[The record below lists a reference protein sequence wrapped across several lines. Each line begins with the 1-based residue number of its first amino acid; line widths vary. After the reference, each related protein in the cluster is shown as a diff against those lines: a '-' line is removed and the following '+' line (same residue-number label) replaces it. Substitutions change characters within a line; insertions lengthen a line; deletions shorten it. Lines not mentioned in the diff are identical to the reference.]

1 MENSFSLLEGTE
13 NTRDLGGH
21 PTLYGGR
28 TRSLYLLRSDVPKNL
43 SERDIAFLLNAG
55 VTDIVDLRESASLG
69 REQSTPEVTRGFTVR
84 HCPIPEGAG
93 IPESPAAVPRSYM
106 VIAESAGMAEALHA
120 IAGAERGVLFHCTA
134 GKDRTGVVSA
144 VLLSLVGVPEE
155 EIIADYVLTAEC
167 IKERLR
173 NMHERF
179 PQIDMTVVTP
189 CEDYLRGFLAL
200 WKAKYGCAENYLHSL
215 GLTEEEVQRLREKL
229 L

>member
-1 MENSFSLLEGTE
+1 MNLSLLDGTE
-13 NTRDLGGH
+13 NTRDLGRH
-21 PTLYGGR
+21 TTRDGR
-28 TRSLYLLRSDVPKNL
+28 VTRSLSLLRSDIPKNL
-43 SERDIAFLLNAG
+43 SERDIAFLRNAG
-55 VTDIVDLRESASLG
+55 ITEIVDMREEASQR
-69 REQSTPEVTRGFTVR
+69 REQSTPESLEGFTVR

-93 IPESPAAVPRSYM
+93 IPESPAALPGSYM
-106 VIAESAGMAEALHA
+106 VIAESEGMRAAFHA
-120 IAGAERGVLFHCTA
+120 IAGAERGVLYHCNA

-189 CEDYLRGFLAL
+189 CEDYMRGFLTL